1 MEDVESLTLIQTRRI
16 KPFPIILVGSEFWN
30 GLIEWIKGSLLENGT
45 IAEKDLELFEI
56 IDDPHEVAEHVKKTV
71 IL

>member
-1 MEDVESLTLIQTRRI
+1 MEDVELLTLIQIRRI

-30 GLIEWIKGSLLENGT
+30 DLIETLKDRLLENGA

>member
-1 MEDVESLTLIQTRRI
+1 MLTLIQIRRI

-30 GLIEWIKGSLLENGT
+30 DLIETLKDRLLENGA

-56 IDDPHEVAEHVKKTV
+56 IDDPHEAAEHVKKTV